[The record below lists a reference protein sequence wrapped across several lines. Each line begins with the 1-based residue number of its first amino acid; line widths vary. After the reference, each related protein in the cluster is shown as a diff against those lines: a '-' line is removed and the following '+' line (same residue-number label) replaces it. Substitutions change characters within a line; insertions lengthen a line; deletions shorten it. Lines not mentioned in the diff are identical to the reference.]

1 MKCKWCGKEFIK
13 THNRQM
19 YCCSECSRYAHME
32 QKVIYARKYRKLYAH
47 KDCLGSGGLGSHPDD
62 DFKREYMSIQ
72 REKHRLKI

>member
-1 MKCKWCGKEFIK
+1 
-13 THNRQM
+13 
-19 YCCSECSRYAHME
+19 ME